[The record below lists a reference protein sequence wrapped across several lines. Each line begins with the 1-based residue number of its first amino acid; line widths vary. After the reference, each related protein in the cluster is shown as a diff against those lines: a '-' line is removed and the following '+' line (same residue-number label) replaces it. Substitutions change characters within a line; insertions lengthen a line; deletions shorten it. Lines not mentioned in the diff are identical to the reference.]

1 MEPIVNPAFI
11 YLIGTVDDLKALC
24 FLVSLCTWTWIVVF
38 YFTSIAEDDE
48 ESRLHKYVM
57 IVAVMFSLLTILI
70 PSKETLIAMVV
81 SSYIT
86 PDNVMVSEQHIIDMI
101 ARITE
106 AVMK

>member
-1 MEPIVNPAFI
+1 M
-11 YLIGTVDDLKALC
+11 Y
-24 FLVSLCTWTWIVVF
+24 S
-38 YFTSIAEDDE
+38 TSIAEDDKE
-48 ESRLHKYVM
+48 LRPKKYVL
-57 IVAVMFSLLTILI
+57 ILAVILLLLTILI

-101 ARITE
+101 ARIKE

>member
-1 MEPIVNPAFI
+1 MYA
-11 YLIGTVDDLKALC
+11 
-24 FLVSLCTWTWIVVF
+24 
-38 YFTSIAEDDE
+38 TSIAEDDKE
-48 ESRLHKYVM
+48 LRPKKYVL
-57 IVAVMFSLLTILI
+57 ILAVILLLLAILI

-101 ARITE
+101 TRIKE